1 MKQPGL
7 WLHQLTGN
15 RRGVRSIRV
24 SGNWQITFRFEDGE
38 AVDVGLEDYHQRD
51 DSMSERIRTHPGAN
65 LKDCL
70 EAEGWSVNEFADRL
84 EISRAT
90 ASRLLNGRQG
100 ISPEVALALERIGW
114 SNAEFWMRR
123 QASYDLSVARNRAE
137 GGARDYDDV

>member
-1 MKQPGL
+1 
-7 WLHQLTGN
+7 
-15 RRGVRSIRV
+15 
-24 SGNWQITFRFEDGE
+24 
-38 AVDVGLEDYHQRD
+38 
-51 DSMSERIRTHPGAN
+51 MSERIRTHPGAN

-100 ISPEVALALERIGW
+100 ISPDVALALERIGW

-123 QASYDLSVARNRAE
+123 QASYDLSVARHRAE
-137 GGARDYDDV
+137 GAAREYADV